1 MNNGISEKEK
11 KVVDYFLEH
20 PDAYISEVVK
30 ETGIS
35 KSSVQRY
42 LQKYGDTYIH
52 SLNKTIK
59 DQLKEN
65 KTRGQ
70 RLGGIHSFQNNDFVK
85 DDAGHFIGNVV
96 STATYD
102 KESKKR
108 EDIVRIVTYYL
119 NNKTITLN
127 DLANVFSELYG
138 YSRDYVYDCL
148 LDTRVSEILGDEK
161 AKEVEE
167 NLSNNR
173 NTFLRKISDL
183 GLTLENINQD
193 FGLTELERK
202 VFDERFFSPDTSLT
216 SMEEKFQMSK
226 SALLKHEN
234 KAIAKIEKGLGRNK

>member
-1 MNNGISEKEK
+1 MTNKERFIEIYKTKIHREGSEKLLE
-11 KVVDYFLEH
+11 FLM
-20 PDAYISEVVK
+20 
-30 ETGIS
+30 S
-35 KSSVQRY
+35 KNSDFFEAPASTRFHGSY
-42 LQKYGDTYIH
+42 EGGLLEH
-52 SLNKTIK
+52 SLN
-59 DQLKEN
+59 
-65 KTRGQ
+65 
-70 RLGGIHSFQNNDFVK
+70 
-85 DDAGHFIGNVV
+85 
-96 STATYD
+96 
-102 KESKKR
+102 
-108 EDIVRIVTYYL
+108 
-119 NNKTITLN
+119 
-127 DLANVFSELYG
+127 
-138 YSRDYVYDCL
+138 VYDCL